1 VGLGIFTDLKIIILL
16 LYFLL
21 GGLLSNISQA
31 NLFALFENL
40 EEVAPFGFWNLVVFI
55 LHNNIISFIC

>member
-1 VGLGIFTDLKIIILL
+1 MSLGILTNLKTILLL

-31 NLFALFENL
+31 NFFALFENL
-40 EEVAPFGFWNLVVFI
+40 EKTAPFGFWNLVFFI
-55 LHNNIISFIC
+55 LHNNFICFIC

>member
-1 VGLGIFTDLKIIILL
+1 MGLGIFTNLKIIILL

-31 NLFALFENL
+31 NFFALFENL